1 MAMLKRNPDTG
12 RIISYT
18 PISDKKNE
26 GTLDVA
32 LLDGRYIR
40 SEFVNFVNVKFSSLP
55 DAINAEKIVSE
66 KISAIKDQSLIPGEY
81 EKITGQPQPPDLSPD
96 QIQALA
102 TKEYLKNIGNLID
115 DESDSTFALQSKI
128 DELQQQLEQKDSI
141 ISDQLQSINNFDDV
155 LASIAYERNVAL
167 NRNDRLREANIA
179 LQQNADE
186 ILFRTELEVAKQ
198 REQSIQ
204 SAEDL
209 KNSLLGVADKNTEIT
224 NLQSQFND
232 VSQNVS
238 NIQNEIGGIQGD
250 IVRQDSLLQDVDS
263 RSSDTANQVTDAN
276 NKADASLFRM
286 EEANNKINDI
296 SEEDNAKD
304 AFDKVFPI

>member
-1 MAMLKRNPDTG
+1 MAMLKRDPETG

-26 GTLDVA
+26 GSLDIA

-40 SEFVNFVNVKFSSLP
+40 SDFVNFVNVKFSSLP
-55 DAINAEKIVSE
+55 DAINAEIVVSQ
-66 KISAIKDQSLIPGEY
+66 KISTIKDQSLIPGEF
-81 EKITGQPQPPDLSPD
+81 ERITGQPPPQNLLPE

-102 TKEYLKNIGNLID
+102 AKEYLKSIGNLID
-115 DESDSTFALQSKI
+115 TDSDSTFALQSKI
-128 DELQQQLEQKDSI
+128 DELQAQLEQKDSI

-155 LASIAYERNVAL
+155 LASIAYERNVAI
-167 NRNDRLREANIA
+167 NRNDRLREANIS
-179 LQQNADE
+179 LQQQADE

-204 SAEDL
+204 SAQDL
-209 KNSLLGVADKNTEIT
+209 KNSLLNVSDKTAEIT

-232 VSQNVS
+232 VSQNLSGV
-238 NIQNEIGGIQGD
+238 QNYIGGIQSD
-250 IVRQDSLLQDVDS
+250 IVRQESLLQDVDTK
-263 RSSDTANQVTDAN
+263 SSDAANQATDAN

-286 EEANNKINDI
+286 EEANDKINDI
-296 SEEDNAKD
+296 SEDDNAKV